1 MAFAA
6 VAYVVAA
13 APVAECVAAAL
24 ACDSA
29 EEMAMDELSRTRRRI
44 ARAARMEAHRRVQ
57 HERRARRA
65 ELRRGIRRMQRE
77 RQLDLGR
84 PASVVQTDPVQ
95 PEAEVSRRSAATV
108 AEYLAAWTQLAA
120 TEEEVAA
127 ALVAALVGLPGAPLE
142 APPDVER

>member
-1 MAFAA
+1 
-6 VAYVVAA
+6 
-13 APVAECVAAAL
+13 
-24 ACDSA
+24 
-29 EEMAMDELSRTRRRI
+29 MDELSRTRRRI

-65 ELRRGIRRMQRE
+65 ELVRGIRRAQRA

-84 PASVVQTDPVQ
+84 PPASVQTDPVQ

-108 AEYLAAWTQLAA
+108 EAFVAAWIQLAVTA

-127 ALVAALVGLPGAPLE
+127 AVAAAVAE
-142 APPDVER
+142 MAAPPDVER

>member
-1 MAFAA
+1 
-6 VAYVVAA
+6 
-13 APVAECVAAAL
+13 
-24 ACDSA
+24 
-29 EEMAMDELSRTRRRI
+29 
-44 ARAARMEAHRRVQ
+44 
-57 HERRARRA
+57 
-65 ELRRGIRRMQRE
+65 MQRE

-95 PEAEVSRRSAATV
+95 QEAEVSRRSAATV